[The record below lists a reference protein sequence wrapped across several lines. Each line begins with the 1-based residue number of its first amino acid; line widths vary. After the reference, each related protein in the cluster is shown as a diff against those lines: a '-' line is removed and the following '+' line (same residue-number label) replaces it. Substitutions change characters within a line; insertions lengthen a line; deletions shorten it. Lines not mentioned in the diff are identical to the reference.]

1 MSEAFVRF
9 LIGGLFVSAFA
20 IVGGL
25 FKPTSFGGLF
35 GAAPSVALATL
46 ALAISKD
53 GKAYAAHECRSMMA
67 GAVALCVYSIL
78 VSQFLARYRLS
89 ALTATLTAMPLWFLT
104 VFALW
109 QLFLR

>member
-1 MSEAFVRF
+1 LSEAFVRF

-46 ALAISKD
+46 VLTISKS
-53 GKAYAAHECRSMMA
+53 GKAYAADECRSMIA
-67 GAVALCVYSIL
+67 GAVGLSIYSIL

-89 ALTATLTAMPLWFLT
+89 ALTATVSAMPIWFLA
-104 VFALW
+104 VFTMW
-109 QLFLR
+109 RLFLR